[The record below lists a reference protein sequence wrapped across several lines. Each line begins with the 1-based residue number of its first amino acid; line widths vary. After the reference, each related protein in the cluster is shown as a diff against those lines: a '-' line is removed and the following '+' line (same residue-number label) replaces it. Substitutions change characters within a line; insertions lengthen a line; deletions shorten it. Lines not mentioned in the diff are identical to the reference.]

1 MKTLLMTD
9 SSLGQARSQLAKKL
23 LAAAAA
29 KAGHQL
35 TEQIAEADVVI
46 VAGETVPDDAAL
58 TGKNMYTGDVAEAVR
73 EPEAFLQ
80 RALAEA
86 KPYVAP
92 VATAVAAPAASGPKR
107 IVAITACP
115 TGVAHTFMAAEA
127 IETEA
132 KKRGWWVKVE
142 TRGSVGAGNAITP
155 EEVAAADLVI
165 VAADIEVDLAK
176 FAGKP
181 MYRTS
186 TGLALKKTKQELDK
200 ALVEAEV
207 FSPASQGAATGAKK
221 KEAGGTGPYRHL
233 LTGVSYMLPMVVAG
247 GLCIALSF
255 VFGIK
260 AFEVKGTLAAA
271 LMQIGGASAFALMVP
286 VLAGFIAFSIADRP
300 GLTPGLIGGML
311 AVSTGAGFLGG
322 IIAGFLAG
330 YVAKAI
336 SGKLKLPQSMEAL
349 KPILIIPLVASLIT
363 GLVMIY
369 VVGTPVAKIMA
380 GLTAWLQSL
389 GTANA
394 VLLGAILGAMMCTD
408 MGGPVNKASYA
419 FGVALLSS
427 SVYGPMAAIMAA
439 GMVPPLAMGLA
450 TILASKKFEQGER
463 EGGKAALVLGLC
475 FISEGAIPFAARD
488 PMRVLPCC
496 IAGGALT
503 GALSMA
509 FHAQLMAPHGGL
521 FVLLIPGAITPILGY
536 LVAIIAGTVLAG
548 GAYAI
553 LKRSDAAVAAKAAA

>member
-1 MKTLLMTD
+1 MKTLLMID
-9 SSLGQARSQLAKKL
+9 SSLGQARSHLAKRML
-23 LAAAAA
+23 GAAAV
-29 KAGHQL
+29 KTGL
-35 TEQIAEADVVI
+35 TLVESAAEAELVV
-46 VAGETVPDDAAL
+46 VAGQTVPADAAL
-58 TGKNMYTGDVAEAVR
+58 NGKRVYVGDVAHAVR
-73 EPEAFLQ
+73 EPEAFLAQ
-80 RALAEA
+80 AMAEA
-86 KPYVAP
+86 KAYQAP
-92 VATAVAAPAASGPKR
+92 TVAAVEPAKAAGQKR

-127 IETEA
+127 IESEA

-165 VAADIEVDLAK
+165 VAADIEVDLDK

-186 TGLALKKTKQELDK
+186 TGLALKKTAQELDK
-200 ALVEAEV
+200 AQAEAEI
-207 FSPASQGAATGAKK
+207 FQPQKSGALATAGKK
-221 KEAGGTGPYRHL
+221 KESAGPYRHL

-271 LMQIGGASAFALMVP
+271 LMQIGGGSAFALMVP

-330 YVAKAI
+330 YTAKFI
-336 SGKLKLPQSMEAL
+336 STKLRLPQSMEAL
-349 KPILIIPLVASLIT
+349 KPILIIPLVASLFV
-363 GLVMIY
+363 GLIMIF
-369 VVGTPVAKIMA
+369 VVGTPVAKIME
-380 GLTAWLQSL
+380 GLTHWLQSL

-408 MGGPVNKASYA
+408 MGGPVNKAAYA

-427 SVYGPMAAIMAA
+427 SVYAPMAAIMAA

-450 TILASKKFEQGER
+450 TLLARRKFEKSEQ

-509 FHAQLMAPHGGL
+509 FGAKLMAPHGGL
-521 FVLLIPGAITPILGY
+521 FVLLIPGAITPVLLY
-536 LVAIIAGTVLAG
+536 LVAIIAGTLLAG
-548 GAYAI
+548 VSYAL
-553 LKRSDAAVAAKAAA
+553 LKRAEVPAATVA